1 MHYRQFGDTGITV
14 SEIGVGCGPLGG
26 PGKTGLEPAI
36 RRAFELGVNLFD
48 TADMYAGGASEETLG
63 RVLGELPRDRI
74 VWASKFGTVKEPGGK
89 YHKDVSVGH
98 MQQMFEQSLRRLR
111 TDFLDIYLLHNPPMT
126 CLDDD
131 KLWAELDRMVRQGK
145 IRCYG
150 MSIDSAKS
158 AIAFLDRT
166 KGKGLEM
173 NFHPL
178 NQESRQIL
186 GQIADRGVGMLI
198 KVPLAGG
205 ALTERFSP
213 DWPPPGDERRQRWGE
228 PNFAERL
235 RLVEKLRPILKANG
249 RSMAQGALAWLLTV
263 SPHTIPIPGISSL
276 ARLEETVA
284 AAGMRLTAAEMQAI
298 DELEGGALAAL
309 RFGW

>member
-63 RVLGELPRDRI
+63 RVLGDLPRDRV
-74 VWASKFGTVKEPGGK
+74 VWATKFGTVREPGGG
-89 YHKDVSVGH
+89 YHKDVTVSH
-98 MQQMFEQSLRRLR
+98 MKQMFEQSLRRLR
-111 TDFLDIYLLHNPPMT
+111 TDYIDIYQLHNPPMT
-126 CLDDD
+126 CLQDDE
-131 KLWAELDRMVRQGK
+131 LWRELDRMQDAGK

-150 MSIDSAKS
+150 LSIDKASSAMD
-158 AIAFLDRT
+158 FLNRT
-166 KGKGLEM
+166 RGKGLQM
-173 NFHPL
+173 VFNPL
-178 NQESRQIL
+178 NQEPRAIL
-186 GQIADRGVGMLI
+186 DELAIRGVGMLI

-205 ALTERFSP
+205 ALTDRFNAG
-213 DWPPPGDERRQRWGE
+213 WPPPGDERRQRWGE

-235 RLVEKLRPILKANG
+235 RLVEKLRPILTGDG
-249 RSMAQGALAWLLTV
+249 RSLAQGALAWLLTV
-263 SPHTIPIPGISSL
+263 SPNVIPIPGISSL

-284 AAGMRLTAAEMQAI
+284 AGGMRLADAEMQAI
-298 DELEGGALAAL
+298 DELEGGSLRAL